1 MYVAHG
7 PNLPHKTEQ
16 SDAPQIL
23 LLVQMSLLERK
34 QIDEHAKKTFGSK
47 YLLCMR
53 MLYYQRC
60 KQEEQASMLLNN
72 FDFKTTSVEEILE
85 KLLAVIA
92 IVETRVAFV
101 VVIPLETWA
110 LINRDRIAQME
121 YDNEKLICKVVFV
134 E

>member
-1 MYVAHG
+1 
-7 PNLPHKTEQ
+7 
-16 SDAPQIL
+16 
-23 LLVQMSLLERK
+23 
-34 QIDEHAKKTFGSK
+34 
-47 YLLCMR
+47 
-53 MLYYQRC
+53 
-60 KQEEQASMLLNN
+60 MLLNN